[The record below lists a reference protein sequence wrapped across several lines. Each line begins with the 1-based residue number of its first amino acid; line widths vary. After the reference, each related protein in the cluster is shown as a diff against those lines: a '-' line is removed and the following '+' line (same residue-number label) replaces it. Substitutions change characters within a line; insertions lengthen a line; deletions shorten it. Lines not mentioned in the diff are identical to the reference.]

1 MSAAFEA
8 LLARIYVE
16 AEARARFLADPRGEA
31 ARAGLDVAEQEALA
45 AIDRVGLRL
54 AAHSF
59 ARKRSASTLR
69 SRGLWLFRG

>member
-8 LLARIYVE
+8 FLARIYVE

-31 ARAGLDVAEQEALA
+31 ARAGLDAAEEEALA

-54 AAHSF
+54 AADSF
-59 ARKRSASTLR
+59 ARKRSASTPRPRGWWLLR
-69 SRGLWLFRG
+69 G